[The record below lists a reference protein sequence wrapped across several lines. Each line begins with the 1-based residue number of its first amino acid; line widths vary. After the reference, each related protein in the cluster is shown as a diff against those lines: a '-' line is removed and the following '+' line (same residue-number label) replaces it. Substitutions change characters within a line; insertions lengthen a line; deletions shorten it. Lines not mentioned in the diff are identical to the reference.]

1 MNELVDFIEQSDMWQ
16 EPFVDILEK
25 APDTSID
32 RAYDVQLATMARKV
46 AAGDRIVGY
55 KAAGTTRSAQSLLG
69 DQPYPIIGTLL
80 ASQLID
86 DGSLYDLRVGTTY
99 VEAEIG
105 IVLGK
110 DLVGPKITYHDALAA
125 IDCYVAAMEISPWS
139 PAAMNRKRSFQHIIA
154 TQKLNGKIVL
164 GRCKVSPSQ
173 IDLRYEG
180 AVVEIDGEVVA
191 TGTGAEVMGDPIESL
206 IAMAHR
212 LFRHGVELKAGMLF
226 MTGSVAMPH
235 PGTPQMRHARIGFTR
250 LGTVSARFRNPS

>member
-16 EPFVDILEK
+16 EPFVDILDR

-32 RAYDVQLATMARKV
+32 NAYDIQLATMARKV
-46 AAGDRIVGY
+46 AAGDRIIGY
-55 KAAGTTRSAQSLLG
+55 KAAGTTRSAQNLLG

-80 ASQLID
+80 ESQLID
-86 DGSLYDLRVGTTY
+86 DGGVYDLRVGTTY

-110 DLVGPKITYHDALAA
+110 DLVGPRITYQDALAA
-125 IDCYVAAMEISPWS
+125 IDHYVAAMEISPWS
-139 PAAMNRKRSFQHIIA
+139 PAAMDRKRSFQHIIA
-154 TQKLNGKIVL
+154 TQKLNGKIVI

-180 AVVEIDGEVVA
+180 AVVEIDGEVVG

-212 LFRHGVELKAGMLF
+212 LFRHGVGLKAGMLF
-226 MTGSVAMPH
+226 MTGSVATPF
-235 PGTPQMRHARIGFTR
+235 PGALDMRLARVGFTR
-250 LGTVSARFRNPS
+250 LGSVAVRFRGSS